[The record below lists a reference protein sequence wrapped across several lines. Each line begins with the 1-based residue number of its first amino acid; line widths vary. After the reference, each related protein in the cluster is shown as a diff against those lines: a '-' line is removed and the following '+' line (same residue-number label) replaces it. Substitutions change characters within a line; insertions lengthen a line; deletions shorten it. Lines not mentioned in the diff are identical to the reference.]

1 MGDGV
6 RVTIDRDECIEC
18 GVCWSTC
25 PEFFE
30 PGDDGL
36 SQVVPAYQTGGD
48 PGEGLAP
55 ADLEDSVT
63 EAADGCPVS
72 IIHVG

>member
-1 MGDGV
+1 MSIN
-6 RVTIDRDECIEC
+6 VTIDRDDCIEC

-36 SQVVPAYQTGGD
+36 SQVVEAYRVGGD
-48 PGEGLAP
+48 NATGNAP
-55 ADLEDSVT
+55 DDMEDCLVD
-63 EAADGCPVS
+63 AADGCPVA
-72 IIHVG
+72 IIHVGG